1 VGAEK
6 ALNQSAPK
14 LNMSPR
20 EPNAVVIGSEALRL
34 KVFLL
39 AHKLPMPR
47 VLHSIARSAADAVDE
62 RVSERL
68 LVDALDAA
76 MRKLRRPSLPVEFG
90 ASIRPADMG
99 IYGMAILAAPTVGD
113 ALERSV
119 RFQRLMT
126 NTARIYLEQNK
137 DQARWVWSCTQ
148 ARTLGVR
155 VRNEIVLAEHVAIV
169 RALSPGASPRRVS
182 FVHHAPKDFAAHVRF
197 FNCPVAWSAD
207 QDGVAWANDGLRLTL
222 GTDPALGMF
231 IDQEA
236 NRRLK
241 QLPASGSLAEVK
253 DAIQRQLPHG
263 DVNLATIAALLGR
276 PPRSLRRELAR
287 GGCTYRHLVDSLRQ
301 QRALDLFNDGSHS
314 MTDISLK
321 LGFSEVSAFGR
332 AWRRWFKQPYRA
344 SSKH

>member
-119 RFQRLMT
+119 RF
-126 NTARIYLEQNK
+126 
-137 DQARWVWSCTQ
+137 
-148 ARTLGVR
+148 
-155 VRNEIVLAEHVAIV
+155 
-169 RALSPGASPRRVS
+169 
-182 FVHHAPKDFAAHVRF
+182 
-197 FNCPVAWSAD
+197 
-207 QDGVAWANDGLRLTL
+207 
-222 GTDPALGMF
+222 
-231 IDQEA
+231 
-236 NRRLK
+236 
-241 QLPASGSLAEVK
+241 SG
-253 DAIQRQLPHG
+253 
-263 DVNLATIAALLGR
+263 
-276 PPRSLRRELAR
+276 
-287 GGCTYRHLVDSLRQ
+287 
-301 QRALDLFNDGSHS
+301 
-314 MTDISLK
+314 
-321 LGFSEVSAFGR
+321 
-332 AWRRWFKQPYRA
+332 
-344 SSKH
+344 